1 MQIQLEAIELKGRW
15 FVKPAGQMGT
25 CGFYPTAWSLFAATR
40 CRTAEQAIAQCR
52 REAHW
57 ALNQV
62 LPTILGAID
71 VRVGEF
77 KGNYHNAEI
86 DWLVKRLIKSGKK
99 PGPYGLY
106 WVYDGD
112 CDFEECNFAFAGDA
126 QRRSWGGTT
135 GLRDMIE
142 EYKKEALLCKYVW

>member
-15 FVKPAGQMGT
+15 FVKPVGQMGT

-71 VRVGEF
+71 VRVG
-77 KGNYHNAEI
+77 G
-86 DWLVKRLIKSGKK
+86 VQGQVSQ
-99 PGPYGLY
+99 
-106 WVYDGD
+106 
-112 CDFEECNFAFAGDA
+112 C
-126 QRRSWGGTT
+126 
-135 GLRDMIE
+135 
-142 EYKKEALLCKYVW
+142 